1 MNGIFDKDFKIG
13 NYAVIKMT
21 IDFFEIL
28 TLATCLLVVNYGK
41 LKASDGALHIHYFV
55 HNQRCSDK

>member
-1 MNGIFDKDFKIG
+1 
-13 NYAVIKMT
+13 MT
-21 IDFFEIL
+21 IDFLEIL

>member
-41 LKASDGALHIHYFV
+41 L
-55 HNQRCSDK
+55 